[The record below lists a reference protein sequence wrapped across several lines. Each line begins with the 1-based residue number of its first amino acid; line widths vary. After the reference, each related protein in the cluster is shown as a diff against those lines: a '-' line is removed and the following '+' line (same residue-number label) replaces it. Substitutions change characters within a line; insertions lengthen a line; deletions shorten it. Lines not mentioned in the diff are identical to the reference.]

1 MTPSQFSTEI
11 SKIFAQAHQ
20 YHSATQKE
28 EFENSAE
35 IINGF
40 GHAINQWTENERYLK
55 FINLRLSIYEGIF
68 NDLGYF
74 PTPLLM
80 DAVTASAA
88 AMRSLS
94 LINNSDGS
102 KELIFHKIRQLGEG
116 ISRAASVKTNQN
128 QSAIG
133 AYITHPTITNLLPN
147 ATAGD
152 CFFFNVMFY
161 ATGQA
166 PFKGISISP
175 VVEHYFSRF
184 SSSDIGNPATNIQL
198 ALERSAEDIFGND
211 NPLFSRVSHPPKKSP
226 AGFFIILAAIIAIFW
241 FIFK

>member
-11 SKIFAQAHQ
+11 SKVFTQAHQ
-20 YHSATQKE
+20 YHSPMQKK
-28 EFENSAE
+28 EFEDSAKTINEFSHE
-35 IINGF
+35 INR
-40 GHAINQWTENERYLK
+40 WTENERYLK
-55 FINLRLSIYEGIF
+55 FISLRLSIYEGIL

-74 PTPLLM
+74 PTSLLM

-102 KELIFHKIRQLGEG
+102 KDLIFHKIRQLGEG
-116 ISRAASVKTNQN
+116 ISRATGVEANQN
-128 QSAIG
+128 RSAIG
-133 AYITHPTITNLLPN
+133 AYITHPTVTNLFPK

-152 CFFFNVMFY
+152 CFFFNAMFY
-161 ATGQA
+161 ATEQA
-166 PFKGISISP
+166 PFKGISVSP

-184 SSSDIGNPATNIQL
+184 SSTDIGSPATNIQL

-211 NPLFSRVSHPPKKSP
+211 NPLFPRVSHSPKKSP
-226 AGFFIILAAIIAIFW
+226 AGFFIIVAAIIAISW
-241 FIFK
+241 LIFK

>member
-11 SKIFAQAHQ
+11 SKIFTQAHQ
-20 YHSATQKE
+20 YHSPMQKK
-28 EFENSAE
+28 EFEDSE
-35 IINGF
+35 KTIDEF
-40 GHAINQWTENERYLK
+40 SHAASQWTENERYLK
-55 FINLRLSIYEGIF
+55 FINFRLSIYKGILD
-68 NDLGYF
+68 DLGYF

-102 KELIFHKIRQLGEG
+102 KDLIFHKIRQLGEG

-133 AYITHPTITNLLPN
+133 AYITHPAVTNLFPK

-152 CFFFNVMFY
+152 CFFFNAMFY

-166 PFKGISISP
+166 PFKGISVSP

-184 SSSDIGNPATNIQL
+184 SSTDIGSPATNIQL

-226 AGFFIILAAIIAIFW
+226 TGFFIILAAIIAIFW